1 MARKLNIAVQGCCH
15 GMLDNIYNHLL
26 AQQKQKKVDLLI
38 ICGDF
43 QAIRNVTD
51 LKCMSC
57 PDKYKQ
63 IGGFYRYYSGEKTA
77 PVPTIFIDGNHE
89 AGNHSREI
97 YYGGWV
103 AKNIYF
109 LGNSGVVKFGGLRI
123 GGISGIFKDFDY
135 HKGYYELPPFR
146 GHSRSSMHHVRSYE
160 AFKMLQIR
168 WPLDIMISHDWPQ
181 YIERYGDTEGLLKKK
196 PFFKKE
202 VDCGDL
208 GSPVNAMLLERLR
221 PAWWLSAHLHVRFTA
236 KVDANE
242 SIFPE
247 GWAGVAPRSTDTAEA
262 NPANTDEI
270 AISDDEFAFSEPSN
284 GTQVAAPDAKNSTA
298 MPTKADNVCRG
309 PTQFLALDKCLP
321 RRQFLEIIEVEAPDN
336 AADKELK
343 LEYDPEWLAILRL
356 CHPYMPLDEA
366 PFDPPASGA
375 TPLFSDELVNKEM
388 DWVMKNIFADGPKY
402 IPENFVPVAPVPPPG
417 TPDTANFGIARNDRG
432 RGPGYDRHGQR
443 NVRNVRNGSEWPGP
457 LPYFINAN
465 PQTEDFCKMLGIQDQ
480 LTQRLH

>member
-1 MARKLNIAVQGCCH
+1 
-15 GMLDNIYNHLL
+15 
-26 AQQKQKKVDLLI
+26 
-38 ICGDF
+38 
-43 QAIRNVTD
+43 
-51 LKCMSC
+51 MSC

-77 PVPTIFIDGNHE
+77 PIPTIFVGGNHE
-89 AGNHSREI
+89 AGNHSREL

-135 HKGYYELPPFR
+135 HKGYYEHPPFR

-168 WPLDIMISHDWPQ
+168 QPLDIVISHDWPQ

-202 VDCGDL
+202 VDRGDL
-208 GSPVNAMLLERLR
+208 GSPVNAMLLEKLR

-247 GWAGVAPRSTDTAEA
+247 GWAGIAPCPANISADSKA

-270 AISDDEFAFSEPSN
+270 TISDEEFDFNEPSN
-284 GTQVAAPDAKNSTA
+284 GAQMTKPETKKHSSTTPAKAENTA
-298 MPTKADNVCRG
+298 DKACRG

-321 RRQFLEIIEVEAPDN
+321 RRQFLEIIEVEAPHD
-336 AADKELK
+336 AADEELK

-356 CHPYMPLDEA
+356 CHPYMPLDET
-366 PFDPPASGA
+366 PFNPPVQGA
-375 TPLFSDELVNKEM
+375 MPLFPNELVDKEM
-388 DWVMKNIFADGPKY
+388 EWVMKTIFVNGQRY

-417 TPDTANFGIARNDRG
+417 TPDTANFGIARDNRG
-432 RGPGYDRHGQR
+432 RGPGYERHGQR
-443 NVRNVRNGSEWPGP
+443 NIRNGSEWPGP
-457 LPYFINAN
+457 QPYFINAN
-465 PQTEDFCKMLGIQDQ
+465 PQTEDFCKMLGVQDQ
-480 LTQRLH
+480 LTQRLR